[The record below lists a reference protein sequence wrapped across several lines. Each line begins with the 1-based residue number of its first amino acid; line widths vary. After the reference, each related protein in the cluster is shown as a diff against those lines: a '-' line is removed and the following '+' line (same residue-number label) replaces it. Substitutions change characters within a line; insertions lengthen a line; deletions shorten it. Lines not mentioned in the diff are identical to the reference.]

1 MAKQFQHDGEN
12 TDVCLELINVEIRD
26 THIPIWCVYPFSY
39 NFPFKNRD
47 HNLWKKYVKKRIIKR
62 KTVDVLMKLFL
73 LLRNWIMEERKKK

>member
-12 TDVCLELINVEIRD
+12 TDVCLELINVEIRE

-47 HNLWKKYVKKRIIKR
+47 YNLWKIYEKRIIKR

-73 LLRNWIMEERKKK
+73 LLRNWIMLERKK